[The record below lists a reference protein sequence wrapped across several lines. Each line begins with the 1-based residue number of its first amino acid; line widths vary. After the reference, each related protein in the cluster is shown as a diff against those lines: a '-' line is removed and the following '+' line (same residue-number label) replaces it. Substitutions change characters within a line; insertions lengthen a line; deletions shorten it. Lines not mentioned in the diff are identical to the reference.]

1 MTLPE
6 LSIKRHVFAF
16 MLNAVLI
23 LFGII
28 AYTRVGIDKLPYIEF
43 PNISISTTMRGA
55 NPDVIDSSIT
65 SIIETSVNGV
75 PGIEH
80 ISSSSVPGTSNIN
93 ITFNLEKRIDVA
105 FNEVQAKVNQVLRR
119 LPKEADPPVVA
130 KVETNASPIFWIALQ
145 GDRTQQQLNTYAIN
159 VLKKQFETI
168 DGVGEVR
175 IGGRRDR
182 TIRVEVNPA
191 KLAAFNV
198 TSQDIN
204 DSFSREHLQLAG
216 GFLVGSQTES
226 LVKLDL
232 EFHKVDDL
240 ENMIVAHRDGASVR
254 LKDVADIV
262 DGLSDFRQLA
272 RFNGES
278 TVSLGMVKIA
288 NTNTVEIIE
297 RLLDRLENEVRPQ
310 LPPGLRLT
318 IVQNDSTFIG
328 EIINTLKDHL
338 LEGTLLAALVVLFF
352 LRSIR
357 STIIVATAI
366 PVSLLGA
373 VAVMYFFGYSF
384 NSVTGLALLLLIGV
398 VVDDAIVVLEN
409 VFRHRET
416 IDKNPMSAAIN
427 GSNEVAFAVV
437 AASLSLV
444 CIFAPV
450 IFLGGVTGRFFQSFA
465 VVVTFG
471 VLVSLLVSLTLTP
484 MLCSRFLK
492 VEHKQS
498 GISARIEKWLT
509 GLENLYRRLLD
520 VSLRHRW
527 KVIGLSAALLLA
539 SLPLF
544 SKVPTEL
551 APTGDEGRFLIFV
564 RTPIGSAITYT
575 ESRLKEVEKIADKYP
590 EIVSEFAVIGLGSSN
605 QVNQGTL
612 VVRMKPKRERS
623 RSQRDVITL
632 IRRDLQGIAGARAFA
647 APFGIRQGQRTE
659 PLQFVVSGSNLQEM
673 GRLSIELQR
682 RLQGDPQIGRLDTD
696 LQLESPQIVLQP
708 DRTRTAALNLNTKDV
723 ADAINMMTGGI
734 DIAKFSDEESDGQ
747 RYDIR
752 VKARDSDFLQP
763 ADLRKIY
770 VRNRQGQLIR
780 LDSVATYKEVLGP
793 AVISHFDQQFSSTFR
808 GTPSVPLGVAVE
820 KVQAAWAE
828 MARPGYQLKFIGD
841 AEELGKTNKALFFA
855 FILALVLLYMVL
867 ASQFNSFLQPF
878 VIMVAVPLAMVGG
891 IFALWLSIPIAEW
904 GTSMGYSW
912 QPQTLN
918 IYSGIGLVLLIGLVA
933 KNSILLVD
941 LTNQRRDQGLH
952 INDALRDACPIRM
965 RPVLMTSLTIILAL
979 LPGAFGLGSGAETTQ
994 PLSIAVIGGM
1004 LTSTLLTLVVVPAAY
1019 SLVEG
1024 ASTRLRG
1031 WAQRRRAPEA
1041 GTLRT
1046 ADKHAE

>member
-1 MTLPE
+1 VT
-6 LSIKRHVFAF
+6 
-16 MLNAVLI
+16 
-23 LFGII
+23 
-28 AYTRVGIDKLPYIEF
+28 
-43 PNISISTTMRGA
+43 TTMRGA

-65 SIIETSVNGV
+65 NIIETSVNGV

-80 ISSSSVPGTSNIN
+80 IQSSSVPGTSSIN
-93 ITFNLEKRIDVA
+93 ITFSLDKRIDVA

-145 GDRTQQQLNTYAIN
+145 GDRTQQQMNTYAIN

-182 TIRVEVNPA
+182 TIRVEVDPA

-198 TSQDIN
+198 TAQDIN
-204 DSFSREHLQLAG
+204 DAFAREHLQLAG
-216 GFLVGSQTES
+216 GFLVGNQTES

-232 EFHKVDDL
+232 EFHKIDDL
-240 ENMIVAHRDGASVR
+240 EAMIVAYRDGAPVR
-254 LKDVADIV
+254 LKDVSQIV

-278 TVSLGMVKIA
+278 TVSLGIVKIA

-297 RLLDRLENEVRPQ
+297 RIIDRLENDVKPQ

-338 LEGTLLAALVVLFF
+338 LEGTALAALVVLFF

-357 STIIVATAI
+357 STIIVAISI

-409 VFRHRET
+409 VFRHRES

-450 IFLGGVTGRFFQSFA
+450 IFLGGITGRFFQSFA

-492 VEHKQS
+492 VEHHQRGPS
-498 GISARIEKWLT
+498 VWIEKFLI
-509 GLENLYRRLLD
+509 GLENAYRRLLD
-520 VSLRHRW
+520 LSLRNRW
-527 KVIGLSAALLLA
+527 WVLILSFLIFLG

-551 APTGDEGRFLIFV
+551 APSGDEGRFLIFV
-564 RTPIGSAITYT
+564 RTPIGSSITYT
-575 ESRLKEVEKIADKYP
+575 EQKLKEIERIADKYP

-612 VVRMKPKRERS
+612 VVRMKAKKERN
-623 RSQRDVITL
+623 RSQRDVITD

-659 PLQFVVSGSNLQEM
+659 PLQFVVSGPNLQEM

-708 DRTRTAALNLNTKDV
+708 DRTRIAALNLNTKDV

-734 DIAKFSDEESDGQ
+734 DIAKFSDEQSDGQ

-770 VRNRQGQLIR
+770 VRNRGGQLIR

-793 AVISHFDQQFSSTFR
+793 AVIAHFDQQFASTFR

-820 KVQAAWAE
+820 RVQAVWAE
-828 MARPGYQLKFIGD
+828 MARPGYQVKFIGD
-841 AEELGKTNKALFFA
+841 AEELGKTNKALAFA
-855 FILALVLLYMVL
+855 FLLALVLLYMVL
-867 ASQFNSFLQPF
+867 ASQFNSFLQPG
-878 VIMVAVPLAMVGG
+878 VIMIAVPLAMVGG
-891 IFALWLSIPIAEW
+891 IFALWLSIPISEW
-904 GTSMGYSW
+904 GNSMGRSW
-912 QPQTLN
+912 TPQTLN

-941 LTNQRRDQGLH
+941 LTNQRRQEGLG
-952 INDALRDACPIRM
+952 IDAALRDACPIRM

-1004 LTSTLLTLVVVPAAY
+1004 LTSTLLTLAVVPAAY

-1024 ASTRLRG
+1024 GSERLRIWMG
-1031 WAQRRRAPEA
+1031 RNRASANTDLAPQSSDL
-1041 GTLRT
+1041 G
-1046 ADKHAE
+1046 KH